1 MAVAADRKALVTGGA
16 SGFGL
21 EVGRRLAAAG
31 ARVAL
36 VDVQADRLAAAVDE
50 LGSEVALGLQADV
63 TSPAAV
69 QAAVGQAEEAFAGL
83 DTVVISA
90 GIIHIKPLAEVS
102 ESDWD
107 STLDVNLKGA
117 FLTCQAAA
125 PALTASGRGR
135 IVTIASDAGR
145 QGFPGLH
152 AYCASKFGLVGLTEV
167 LASELAPH
175 VNVNC
180 ICPVG
185 VPTTGMGEQVL
196 AWKVSTT
203 GNEPDQIKTQTARL
217 NPVGRNATEADIAN
231 AALFLISEESSFLT
245 GVILDVDGGLRLGGI
260 PGAGD

>member
-1 MAVAADRKALVTGGA
+1 MRIAEDRKAVITGGA

-21 EVGRRLAAAG
+21 EVGRRLAAEG

-36 VDVQADRLAAAVDE
+36 IDLQAERLAAAVEE
-50 LGSEVALGLQADV
+50 LGPDVALGLEADV
-63 TSPAAV
+63 TSPAAI
-69 QAAVGQAEEAFAGL
+69 QGAVEQAEQAFGGL

-107 STLDVNLKGA
+107 STMDVNLKGA

-125 PALTASGRGR
+125 PALAASGRGR
-135 IVTIASDAGR
+135 IVTISSDAGR
-145 QGFPGLH
+145 RGFAWLH

-167 LASELAPH
+167 LAAELAPH

-196 AWKVSTT
+196 EWKVDTT
-203 GNEPDQIKTQTARL
+203 GHAPDQIKAETAGL
-217 NPVGRNATEADIAN
+217 NPVGRNATETDIAN
-231 AALFLISEESSFLT
+231 MALFLISEEAEFLT
-245 GVILDVDGGLRLGGI
+245 GVILDVDGGLRLGAI
-260 PGAGD
+260 PGAD

>member
-1 MAVAADRKALVTGGA
+1 MRIATERKAIITGGA
-16 SGFGL
+16 SGFGFA
-21 EVGRRLAAAG
+21 VARRLAAEG
-31 ARVAL
+31 ARVGL
-36 VDVQADRLAAAVDE
+36 IDVQAERLRAAVDA
-50 LGSEVALGLQADV
+50 LGSDVALALEADV
-63 TSPAAV
+63 TSPACVQQAV
-69 QAAVGQAEEAFAGL
+69 RQAEDAFGGL
-83 DTVVISA
+83 DTVVMSA

-135 IVTIASDAGR
+135 IVAISSDAGR
-145 QGFPGLH
+145 RGFAWLH

-167 LASELAPH
+167 LAAELAPH

-185 VPTTGMGEQVL
+185 VPSTGMGEQVL
-196 AWKVSTT
+196 AWKVDTT
-203 GNEPDQIKTQTARL
+203 GHSPEQIQAETASL

-231 AALFLISEESSFLT
+231 ATLFLISEEASFLT
-245 GVILDVDGGLRLGGI
+245 GVILDVDGGLRLGAI
-260 PGAGD
+260 PGAE